1 MSRSTISAYAFFKR
15 FPNESAARGHME
27 LRRWN
32 GRPVCPYCETADRIQ
47 LRYLEGYYRCLTCK
61 SDFTVRTGTI
71 MERSHVPLN
80 KWLYAM
86 YLLTTSRKGVSSLQ
100 LAKEIGMTQK
110 TAWFLLHRLREAC
123 GKGNGNDQ
131 SGFLAGIIEA
141 DETYVGGKEGN
152 KHAHK
157 KIHAGRGAVGK
168 IAVLGMRERG
178 GRVKGKVI
186 KNTGAEEIQTEVAKS
201 VAPGSILCTDEHG
214 AYRGMGQYPQFVVNH
229 SVKEFVNGMAH
240 TNGIESVW
248 AVLKRGFYG
257 VYHSFSGKHL
267 QRYVDEFT
275 FRLNEGNVK
284 IHMLDRIDSL
294 LGKSIGTRITYKQLA
309 SSSRE

>member
-1 MSRSTISAYAFFKR
+1 MNFKSFPRRVAASCCCVRHYAIFSENSR
-15 FPNESAARGHME
+15 
-27 LRRWN
+27 
-32 GRPVCPYCETADRIQ
+32 
-47 LRYLEGYYRCLTCK
+47 
-61 SDFTVRTGTI
+61 TV
-71 MERSHVPLN
+71 V
-80 KWLYAM
+80 
-86 YLLTTSRKGVSSLQ
+86 
-100 LAKEIGMTQK
+100 
-110 TAWFLLHRLREAC
+110 
-123 GKGNGNDQ
+123 
-131 SGFLAGIIEA
+131 
-141 DETYVGGKEGN
+141 
-152 KHAHK
+152 KHEYK

-178 GRVKGKVI
+178 GRVKGKVL
-186 KNTGAEEIQTEVAKS
+186 KNTGAEEIQTEVTKS

-284 IHMLDRIDSL
+284 IHTLDRIDSL